1 MSTAIIM
8 PSWTVTTMPGPRQMS
23 VQEKYLRF
31 VGVSSFSLWRS
42 LTAMGAPA
50 TSAAPPTSLAHPRA
64 LLDDDW
70 IMIDGRP
77 YFVAGLLLGRGSVR
91 HLPRRDGGRLPH
103 RDDHAR
109 QARQPIRPGS
119 TRSVI
124 TDTASVLT
132 AAARQHVAET
142 LNAIAWHVSGETW
155 QYEPRPVGGTHEYA
169 SCQGQKRMFW
179 AEICELAVGHLCDCH
194 TVPRIIGN
202 YGLVPASPAAELIE
216 NLLPAY
222 GPYPADNRFRASYEC
237 LEARM
242 KDRAEADGDVFLPNP
257 EPLGPAEYVFVC
269 MEPSLGRWARS
280 PEEAKARIEAGF
292 RNFVSSVEDFILH
305 FCIRQYLCEPA
316 ERYHITDLSKGA
328 MLVKRASID
337 RSPRYDRWYGLLLEE
352 LDLVAKP
359 GAGIFAVG
367 NAVAQHLTR
376 RQFPRPITRVIHYS
390 GQAGLARAAA
400 IAGHENDLEKFK
412 NSVSLEL
419 LLATAKDVL
428 DKSVP
433 ANLRDKTLA
442 RLEGSK
448 LSLSRK
454 QLIFTY
460 KVAFEGHR

>member
-1 MSTAIIM
+1 
-8 PSWTVTTMPGPRQMS
+8 
-23 VQEKYLRF
+23 
-31 VGVSSFSLWRS
+31 
-42 LTAMGAPA
+42 
-50 TSAAPPTSLAHPRA
+50 
-64 LLDDDW
+64 
-70 IMIDGRP
+70 
-77 YFVAGLLLGRGSVR
+77 
-91 HLPRRDGGRLPH
+91 
-103 RDDHAR
+103 
-109 QARQPIRPGS
+109 
-119 TRSVI
+119 
-124 TDTASVLT
+124 
-132 AAARQHVAET
+132 
-142 LNAIAWHVSGETW
+142 
-155 QYEPRPVGGTHEYA
+155 
-169 SCQGQKRMFW
+169 
-179 AEICELAVGHLCDCH
+179 
-194 TVPRIIGN
+194 
-202 YGLVPASPAAELIE
+202 
-216 NLLPAY
+216 
-222 GPYPADNRFRASYEC
+222 
-237 LEARM
+237 M

-280 PEEAKARIEAGF
+280 PEEAKAKVEAGF

-305 FCIRQYLCEPA
+305 FCIRQYLCEPT

-390 GQAGLARAAA
+390 GQAGRARAAA
-400 IAGHENDLEKFK
+400 IAGHEDDFEKFK

-442 RLEGSK
+442 RLEWSK
-448 LSLSRK
+448 LSLSRQ

-460 KVAFEGHR
+460 KLAFEGHRQDRGRLRCDALAAGEDVPAGRSQKRPWQPSSV